1 MSWMRS
7 NEKEMVQWI
16 VIGPGGL
23 EELVEFDYLWQDLL
37 W

>member
-1 MSWMRS
+1 MRS
-7 NEKEMVQWI
+7 NEKEMVQWL

-23 EELVEFDYLWQDLL
+23 KELVEFGYLWQDLL